1 MISKHEPLREKPL
14 NREAPLREL
23 VSSFLTPAP
32 DAYNRNHS
40 AIPDIDAATHL
51 VSVGGDVANPL
62 RLSIDQLRHDFPQH
76 EVLAALQCAGN
87 RRHTMRTKLKEVVG
101 LDWMDGAIM
110 NCSWRG
116 PRLRD
121 VLLKAGVKGYTPTP
135 TTNNNND
142 NTHAIGAAIGAAVHR
157 LRGISGHF
165 ASEKQQPPEMY
176 VSFTCD
182 QLQCEDDSYYGASI
196 ELWRAMAMDRD
207 VILALEMNGKPLEP
221 AYGYPVRVVAPGVA
235 GARWVKWLDTISV
248 GPHESP
254 NFYQQHDYK
263 ILPPEVTTWEIAE
276 AYWPTVPAMQ
286 CMPINSVVAVPDDD
300 ETVRLPPS
308 GKLEVKGFAVPA
320 GAEGPVTR
328 VEVSADGGKTWV
340 DAELNTGADSFNKG
354 ASKWA
359 WVLWRAEVAVE
370 KGRNVTIY
378 SRATDAAGNTQQHM
392 SPWNLRG
399 IGYNGYGASWNV
411 SVV

>member
-1 MISKHEPLREKPL
+1 MISTRNPLPEKPL

-40 AIPDIDAATHL
+40 AIPDLDAATHV

-110 NCSWRG
+110 NCAWRG

-121 VLLKAGVKGYTPTP
+121 VLLKAGVKGYT
-135 TTNNNND
+135 TNSD
-142 NTHAIGAAIGAAVHR
+142 DVAENTKGMTNGAVTR
-157 LRGISGHF
+157 LKGLNGHF
-165 ASEKQQPPEMY
+165 CSQKLPEMY

-196 ELWRAMAMDRD
+196 ELWRAMALDRE
-207 VILALEMNGKPLEP
+207 VILALEMNGEPLQP

-263 ILPPEVTTWEIAE
+263 ILPPRGHHLGNRRVLLAQG
-276 AYWPTVPAMQ
+276 ARHAMHARQ
-286 CMPINSVVAVPDDD
+286 L
-300 ETVRLPPS
+300 RRR
-308 GKLEVKGFAVPA
+308 
-320 GAEGPVTR
+320 GPR
-328 VEVSADGGKTWV
+328 
-340 DAELNTGADSFNKG
+340 
-354 ASKWA
+354 
-359 WVLWRAEVAVE
+359 
-370 KGRNVTIY
+370 
-378 SRATDAAGNTQQHM
+378 
-392 SPWNLRG
+392 
-399 IGYNGYGASWNV
+399 
-411 SVV
+411 

>member
-1 MISKHEPLREKPL
+1 MISTRNPLPEKPL

-40 AIPDIDAATHL
+40 AIPDLDAATHV

-110 NCSWRG
+110 NCAWRG

-121 VLLKAGVKGYTPTP
+121 VLLKAGVKGYT
-135 TTNNNND
+135 TNSD
-142 NTHAIGAAIGAAVHR
+142 DVAENTKGMTNGAVTR
-157 LRGISGHF
+157 LKGLNGHF
-165 ASEKQQPPEMY
+165 CSQKLPEMY

-196 ELWRAMAMDRD
+196 ELWRAMALDRE
-207 VILALEMNGKPLEP
+207 VILALEMNGEPLQP

-263 ILPPEVTTWEIAE
+263 ILPPEATTWEIAE
-276 AYWPTVPAMQ
+276 SYWPKVPAMQ
-286 CMPINSVVAVPDDD
+286 CMPVNSVVAVPGDD
-300 ETVRLPPS
+300 ETVRRPPS
-308 GKLEVKGFAVPA
+308 GKLEVKGFAVPH

-340 DAELNTGADSFNKG
+340 DAELNHGAESFNKG
-354 ASKWA
+354 GSKWA
-359 WVLWRAEVAVE
+359 WVLWRAEVPVE
-370 KGRNVTIY
+370 KGRDLTIY
-378 SRATDAAGNTQQHM
+378 SRATDAGGNTQQQT

-399 IGYNGYGASWNV
+399 VGYCGYGASWNV